1 MTLRPDHVVFCD
13 PVVGSRIPN
22 GMHALFVRL
31 SRKGMLNLRETL
43 EGIQHDSICMS
54 PTGWTSQQQ
63 WAQ

>member
-1 MTLRPDHVVFCD
+1 MTLRLDHIVFCG
-13 PVVGSRIPN
+13 PVVGSRTSN

-31 SRKGMLNLRETL
+31 SRKGTLNLRDTL
-43 EGIQHDSICMS
+43 ECIPHDSICMS